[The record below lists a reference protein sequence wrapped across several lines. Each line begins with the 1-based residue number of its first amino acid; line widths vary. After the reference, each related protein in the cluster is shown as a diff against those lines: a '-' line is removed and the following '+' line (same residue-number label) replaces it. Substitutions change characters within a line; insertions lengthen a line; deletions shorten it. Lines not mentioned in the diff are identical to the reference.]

1 MNAPFEKIVKNR
13 SRTPN
18 RLTSKQMIWLALV
31 AVVMTGAALP
41 AGAQTGNLPILF
53 YSQRADFTGAH
64 FLRVFGMNP
73 DGSDQRPIGDPESR
87 GFLARYSPD
96 GQKIVFVRSLPD
108 PISPV
113 GFRQHIFVMDAD
125 GTNQVDISQN
135 DPMHH
140 NNAPAWFPD
149 GRIAFITF
157 TLDFGPGGDLW
168 IMNADGNNRQLVY
181 SSTGVTGAWYPWV
194 SPDGT
199 EIAFTDDSDGD
210 DEIYVIDVGG
220 INLQQLTNNTAQDY
234 GANWSPDGSKI
245 VFARERPGTANGSIA
260 GNGDVYV
267 MNADGS
273 HQTRLTTHGNDDF
286 YPIWSP
292 DASKIV
298 FTRGNGNSK
307 SGERNTD
314 VWVMNADGSNVV
326 QLTHTARNDVATDWC
341 CRSTE

>member
-1 MNAPFEKIVKNR
+1 MKSIMQIAVAMIVG
-13 SRTPN
+13 
-18 RLTSKQMIWLALV
+18 LLAV
-31 AVVMTGAALP
+31 P
-41 AGAQTGNLPILF
+41 AGAQTSNLPILF
-53 YSQRADFTGAH
+53 YSQRADITGAH

-73 DGSDQRPIGDPESR
+73 DGSDQTPIGDPESR

-96 GQKIVFVRSLPD
+96 GQKIAFVRSLVEPN
-108 PISPV
+108 SPF

-135 DPMHH
+135 DPLHH

-149 GRIAFITF
+149 GRIAFVTF

-168 IMNADGNNRQLVY
+168 IMNADGSNRQLVY
-181 SSTGVTGAWYPWV
+181 HSTGVGGAWYPFV

-199 EIAFTDDSDGD
+199 KIAFGDDSLGVSH
-210 DEIYVIDVGG
+210 IYVINPDGS
-220 INLQQLTNNTAQDY
+220 NLQQLTNSTAYDY
-234 GANWSPDGSKI
+234 APNWSPNGTKI
-245 VFARERPGTANGSIA
+245 VFTRGRPGTANGSIA

-273 HQTRLTTHGNDDF
+273 HQTRLTNHGNDDY

-298 FTRGNGNSK
+298 FTRGRGDGLNSN
-307 SGERNTD
+307 EINNE
-314 VWVMNADGSNVV
+314 VYVMNADGSNVI
-326 QLTHTARNDVATDWC
+326 QLTHTPPRENVATDWC
-341 CRSTE
+341 CRSIE